1 MAEGQ
6 VQAMAEEHADDTTEP
21 SPVVAEPQMPV
32 YSLPVAYGN
41 VEGETITG
49 FMTSPI
55 RPDSVGEAMGLAPGD
70 TSLPAILLVHEW
82 WGLNDNVRA
91 MARRLAGEGF
101 RVLAVDLYRDEI
113 GNTPDE
119 AQALMGQAMDDPEWM
134 MDNMQA
140 AYQYLADR
148 YAAPSVAVMGW
159 CFGGTVALMTA
170 TEMPQQLDGT
180 IVYYG
185 FPDQVADEQLAALD
199 MPVIGFFGA
208 EDGSIPVETAET
220 FDSTLDSL
228 GVEND
233 IYIYDGAGHA
243 FANPTGQNYQEEA
256 AADAWDKTVAFLRET
271 LYGLDAPVEDLEA
284 VDVGEG

>member
-1 MAEGQ
+1 
-6 VQAMAEEHADDTTEP
+6 
-21 SPVVAEPQMPV
+21 VA
-32 YSLPVAYGN
+32 N
-41 VEGETITG
+41 
-49 FMTSPI
+49 
-55 RPDSVGEAMGLAPGD
+55 
-70 TSLPAILLVHEW
+70 
-82 WGLNDNVRA
+82 
-91 MARRLAGEGF
+91 
-101 RVLAVDLYRDEI
+101 
-113 GNTPDE
+113 
-119 AQALMGQAMDDPEWM
+119 
-134 MDNMQA
+134 
-140 AYQYLADR
+140 
-148 YAAPSVAVMGW
+148 
-159 CFGGTVALMTA
+159 
-170 TEMPQQLDGT
+170 
-180 IVYYG
+180 
-185 FPDQVADEQLAALD
+185 EQLAALE